1 MPCCT
6 DIRIEEMRLWEKN
19 NALADTSLL
28 LTHSINKGT
37 TDMPGHEG

>member
-19 NALADTSLL
+19 NALADTSRLL
-28 LTHSINKGT
+28 VHFINKGT
-37 TDMPGHEG
+37 TDVLGQEG